1 MNPTRRHLLQA
12 LSLFPALPLA
22 ASWPGLAMAQEA
34 RLPRVPLTVHG
45 EAGPRRLT
53 VEVARRLAERAQ
65 GLMGRERLPQD
76 AGMLFLYDRT
86 QPSRNGFWMYRTLIP
101 LDIAFIDEAGRI
113 VDIRRMAPC
122 TSASARDCPVTRP
135 DAPYQAALE
144 VNAGVFEAHGIA
156 VGDCVSWPGDGGECV
171 IDESRPRAQAAPG
184 S

>member
-1 MNPTRRHLLQA
+1 MNPTRRRLLQA

-22 ASWPGLAMAQEA
+22 ASWPGLASAQA
-34 RLPRVPLTVHG
+34 SRLPRVPLTVHG

-113 VDIRRMAPC
+113 VDIRRMVPC
-122 TSASARDCPVTRP
+122 ESEAARECPVTRP
-135 DAPYQAALE
+135 DAPYRAALE

-156 VGDCVSWPGDGGECV
+156 VGDCVSWPGDGGEC
-171 IDESRPRAQAAPG
+171 PTAADVNG
-184 S
+184 

>member
-1 MNPTRRHLLQA
+1 MNPTRRRLLQA
-12 LSLFPALPLA
+12 LSCLPLA
-22 ASWPGLAMAQEA
+22 ASWPGLARAQEA

-53 VEVARRLAERAQ
+53 VEVARSAGERAR
-65 GLMGRERLPQD
+65 GLMGRERLPLD

-86 QPSRNGFWMYRTLIP
+86 QPSHNGFWMYRTLIP

-122 TSASARDCPVTRP
+122 ASSSARDCPVTRP
-135 DAPYQAALE
+135 DAPYRAALE

-156 VGDCVSWPGDGGECV
+156 VGDCVSWPGDGGECA
-171 IDESRPRAQAAPG
+171 IAADMSG
-184 S
+184 

>member
-1 MNPTRRHLLQA
+1 
-12 LSLFPALPLA
+12 
-22 ASWPGLAMAQEA
+22 
-34 RLPRVPLTVHG
+34 
-45 EAGPRRLT
+45 
-53 VEVARRLAERAQ
+53 
-65 GLMGRERLPQD
+65 
-76 AGMLFLYDRT
+76 
-86 QPSRNGFWMYRTLIP
+86 MYRTLIP